1 MKITKRKLKQIIAE
15 EHAIV
20 YGRRGRVN
28 KGRRR
33 VAKTKTLMERRRR
46 QLMAEQWASREAQL
60 IMEFGFF
67 KSLKNAATSGL
78 EALGKGVNKAAELA
92 SDGYKQ
98 AKEAASSAMSTLAD
112 YADQGWSE
120 WSQGYAKKM
129 ADEFKG
135 EILKKLQTMLKIIA
149 TDGRKKAEDGKWAP
163 LTTEEAKA
171 MAINVIEGA
180 LSAAKADMIKGSDEA
195 MNKVPEAQELEAVA
209 DSGEGQ
215 KAAAGDNSADIMDGR
230 VIAFHGRKILDES
243 YKKARKQKLIRESRQ
258 RRTRSK
264 RRTRR

>member
-1 MKITKRKLKQIIAE
+1 MRITKGKLKQIIAE

-33 VAKTKTLMERRRR
+33 VASTKTLMERRRR
-46 QLMAEQWASREAQL
+46 QLMAEQWSAREAQL

-92 SDGYKQ
+92 KDGYEQ
-98 AKEAASSAMSTLAD
+98 AKTAASNAMSTLAD

-129 ADEFKG
+129 ADEFKK
-135 EILKKLQTMLKIIA
+135 EILDKLQTMLKIIA

-195 MNKVPEAQELEAVA
+195 MNKVPEAQELEGVA

-215 KAAAGDNSADIMDGR
+215 KAAAGDDGHIMDGR